1 MNDVHVA
8 AENNDEGMEA
18 RELVEFGEVSTETK
32 GWIGGWAFDGGNGYW
47 G

>member
-32 GWIGGWAFDGGNGYW
+32 GLIGAWLYDGNGGWW